1 MLSGG
6 SLPAVGTGAMDTR
19 RWSEA
24 GRSAP
29 APAGRRVPTRRGRG
43 DRVTGRLC
51 ARRRVSGASPSDPA
65 CSFQGLRPSAR
76 PPGARRRGH
85 VTVCLLGPASSCPCL
100 AGGKRWAWRSGA
112 CVATRPL
119 GAGAAHWPRAILTV
133 RRTQGASCSGTR
145 RLSRPLSGSCDLALL
160 FLKKKCGSVSRPPRV
175 SWRPWLFSPRTTEA
189 FSLDKKSRN
198 SSMCVPPGKSTLD
211 GAEPASFLKANVS
224 VEVSGPAGLDGSAH
238 PHPGRRRASRLP
250 HPPPHGQ
257 VHVGLSLVLV
267 GPSRGTFWRS
277 WGGNSCPWQIRA
289 LNMFSQE
296 CFPCNI
302 DSRAERAAACGRG
315 PSRASAR

>member
-6 SLPAVGTGAMDTR
+6 SLPAVETGTMDTR

-112 CVATRPL
+112 CVATRPPWSWCCPL
-119 GAGAAHWPRAILTV
+119 ATGDPHGAADT
-133 RRTQGASCSGTR
+133 G
-145 RLSRPLSGSCDLALL
+145 RLVLWNETPLSASLRQLRPRS
-160 FLKKKCGSVSRPPRV
+160 FISEKKMWFC
-175 SWRPWLFSPRTTEA
+175 
-189 FSLDKKSRN
+189 
-198 SSMCVPPGKSTLD
+198 
-211 GAEPASFLKANVS
+211 
-224 VEVSGPAGLDGSAH
+224 
-238 PHPGRRRASRLP
+238 
-250 HPPPHGQ
+250 
-257 VHVGLSLVLV
+257 
-267 GPSRGTFWRS
+267 
-277 WGGNSCPWQIRA
+277 
-289 LNMFSQE
+289 
-296 CFPCNI
+296 
-302 DSRAERAAACGRG
+302 
-315 PSRASAR
+315 

>member
-1 MLSGG
+1 MPLPGRREALGLEVG
-6 SLPAVGTGAMDTR
+6 SL
-19 RWSEA
+19 
-24 GRSAP
+24 
-29 APAGRRVPTRRGRG
+29 
-43 DRVTGRLC
+43 
-51 ARRRVSGASPSDPA
+51 
-65 CSFQGLRPSAR
+65 
-76 PPGARRRGH
+76 RGH
-85 VTVCLLGPASSCPCL
+85 A
-100 AGGKRWAWRSGA
+100 A
-112 CVATRPL
+112 PL
-119 GAGAAHWPRAILTV
+119 ELVLPTGHGAILTV

-211 GAEPASFLKANVS
+211 GAEPASFLKANIS

-250 HPPPHGQ
+250 HPPPRGQ

>member
-1 MLSGG
+1 MLLESWRKLELKKGGFEPMLSGG
-6 SLPAVGTGAMDTR
+6 SLPAVETGAMDTQ

-112 CVATRPL
+112 CVATRPPWSWCCPL
-119 GAGAAHWPRAILTV
+119 ATGRSSRCGGHRAPRALE
-133 RRTQGASCSGTR
+133 RDAS
-145 RLSRPLSGSCDLALL
+145 L
-160 FLKKKCGSVSRPPRV
+160 
-175 SWRPWLFSPRTTEA
+175 
-189 FSLDKKSRN
+189 
-198 SSMCVPPGKSTLD
+198 
-211 GAEPASFLKANVS
+211 
-224 VEVSGPAGLDGSAH
+224 
-238 PHPGRRRASRLP
+238 
-250 HPPPHGQ
+250 
-257 VHVGLSLVLV
+257 GLS
-267 GPSRGTFWRS
+267 
-277 WGGNSCPWQIRA
+277 Q
-289 LNMFSQE
+289 
-296 CFPCNI
+296 
-302 DSRAERAAACGRG
+302 AAAT
-315 PSRASAR
+315 SLFYF

>member
-1 MLSGG
+1 MLGG
-6 SLPAVGTGAMDTR
+6 GCPG
-19 RWSEA
+19 
-24 GRSAP
+24 P
-29 APAGRRVPTRRGRG
+29 P
-43 DRVTGRLC
+43 RVTPLAPSRVCAPLPVPRGPDDGGTSLSVCWAQLPRALAWQAGSAGLGGRE
-51 ARRRVSGASPSDPA
+51 PA
-65 CSFQGLRPSAR
+65 WP
-76 PPGARRRGH
+76 RG
-85 VTVCLLGPASSCPCL
+85 
-100 AGGKRWAWRSGA
+100 
-112 CVATRPL
+112 PL

>member
-1 MLSGG
+1 MLGGGCPGPPRVTPLAPSRVCAPLPVPRGQTTGARHCLSAGPSFLVPLPGRREALGLEVG
-6 SLPAVGTGAMDTR
+6 SL
-19 RWSEA
+19 
-24 GRSAP
+24 
-29 APAGRRVPTRRGRG
+29 
-43 DRVTGRLC
+43 
-51 ARRRVSGASPSDPA
+51 
-65 CSFQGLRPSAR
+65 
-76 PPGARRRGH
+76 RGH
-85 VTVCLLGPASSCPCL
+85 A
-100 AGGKRWAWRSGA
+100 A
-112 CVATRPL
+112 PL
-119 GAGAAHWPRAILTV
+119 ELVLPTGHGAILTV

>member
-1 MLSGG
+1 MLGG
-6 SLPAVGTGAMDTR
+6 GCPG
-19 RWSEA
+19 
-24 GRSAP
+24 P
-29 APAGRRVPTRRGRG
+29 P
-43 DRVTGRLC
+43 RVTPLAPSRVCAPLPVPRGPDDGGTSLSVCWAQLPRALAWQAGSAGLGGRE
-51 ARRRVSGASPSDPA
+51 PA
-65 CSFQGLRPSAR
+65 WP
-76 PPGARRRGH
+76 RG
-85 VTVCLLGPASSCPCL
+85 
-100 AGGKRWAWRSGA
+100 
-112 CVATRPL
+112 PL
-119 GAGAAHWPRAILTV
+119 GAGAAHWPRGDPH
-133 RRTQGASCSGTR
+133 GAADTGRLVSGTR